1 MLIEVYESLGRE
13 IRRTLSGFH
22 FFTRCDQ
29 ISGNLRKF
37 KEADRE
43 IIQTFQILGE
53 QLTDKVKEGLEV
65 FVMTMYCNNIP
76 SSVKDISSLQW
87 YLFSKHQFESE
98 KLPPTQITLV

>member
-22 FFTRCDQ
+22 SFTRCDQ